1 MNREPRASQGNFRR
15 TAGRQLIYLGLAS
28 LIGLGALM
36 WSLASLSEGVAETAL
51 DAIAGS
57 VTLALSEEPPQLDS
71 SRATDTVSSQI
82 LGHVMEG
89 LLRYD
94 EFNRI
99 VPGVAERWEIGATKA
114 TFWLRDDAFWSD
126 GSRITAHDFVF
137 AWQTALDPQTASEY
151 AFILYPI
158 KNAEAINNGQLD
170 TAALGATALNDT
182 TLLVR
187 LERPVAYFNSLLV
200 FPTYFPIKQSFY
212 EKRQGRYG
220 ADASELL
227 YNGPFVIE
235 KWVHGSQLRMVR
247 NSHYWDHNRIRLNI
261 IDYAYI
267 TSDVNATLN
276 LFKDRKIA
284 IAGLNSENLDDALQR
299 HWKLER
305 FNEGCVGYISFN
317 HRSSRLTRNRHLRK
331 AMQLAMDTSEL
342 VYKVIAMPGNL
353 PGVSFFPVWL
363 QGVERPFR
371 QEFPAPETQVDVTQA
386 RYYLAQAKK
395 ELGLDEWRPLT
406 FLTGDRATTN
416 KISEY
421 LQQEFKEKLG
431 LDIAIDRQI
440 FKQRLAKM
448 SSGDFDMVLAGWCP
462 DYDDPLTFGDLFASW
477 NKNNRGE
484 YKNPELDQW
493 VRIAQNSLEP
503 QTRMSAFSEIQK
515 IIHLEA
521 VILPTYETGSVYVR
535 DPRLKGVVKR
545 AVGMDSDYSNAYI
558 DG

>member
-1 MNREPRASQGNFRR
+1 MNQEPRASQGNLRR

-28 LIGLGALM
+28 LVGFGSLM
-36 WSLASLSEGVAETAL
+36 WALASLSEGVAGSAL

-71 SRATDTVSSQI
+71 SRATDTVSGQI

-170 TAALGATALNDT
+170 TAALGVTALNDK

-247 NSHYWDHNRIRLNI
+247 NSHYWDRNRIRLNV

-276 LFKDRKIA
+276 LFKDGKIA

-299 HWKLER
+299 RWKLER

-317 HRSSRLTRNRHLRK
+317 HRSGRLTRNRHLRK
-331 AMQLAMDTSEL
+331 AMQLAMDTNEL
-342 VYKVIAMPGNL
+342 VYKVVAMPGNL

-363 QGVERPFR
+363 QGVESQFR
-371 QEFPAPETQVDVTQA
+371 QEFPAPETQVDITQA
-386 RYYLAQAKK
+386 RFYLAQAKK

-462 DYDDPLTFGDLFASW
+462 DYADPLTFGDLFASW

-484 YKNPELDQW
+484 YKNPKLDQW

-503 QTRMSAFSEIQK
+503 HTRMNAFSEIQK
-515 IIHLEA
+515 IIHLDA

>member
-1 MNREPRASQGNFRR
+1 M
-15 TAGRQLIYLGLAS
+15 YLGLAS
-28 LIGLGALM
+28 LLGFGSLM
-36 WSLASLSEGVAETAL
+36 WFLASLSGDVSSTAL
-51 DAIAGS
+51 DEVAGS
-57 VTLALSEEPPQLDS
+57 VSLALSEEPPQLDS
-71 SRATDTVSSQI
+71 SRATDTVSGEI

-99 VPGVAERWEIGATKA
+99 VPGVAERWEIGATTA
-114 TFWLRDDAFWSD
+114 TFWLRNDALWSD
-126 GSRITAHDFVF
+126 GTQVTAHDFVF
-137 AWQTALDPQTASEY
+137 AWKTALDPQTASEY

-170 TAALGATALNDT
+170 TATLGATALNDN
-182 TLLVR
+182 TLLVH
-187 LERPVAYFNSLLV
+187 LERPVAYFDSLLV

-212 EKRQGRYG
+212 VDRQGRYG
-220 ADASELL
+220 ADASDLL
-227 YNGPFVIE
+227 YNGPFLIE
-235 KWVHGSQLRMVR
+235 KWIHGSQLRMVR
-247 NSHYWDHNRIRLNI
+247 NPHYWAQNRIRLNV

-276 LFKDRKIA
+276 LFKDGKIA

-299 HWKLER
+299 RWKLER

-317 HRSSRLTRNRHLRK
+317 HRSERLTRNRHLRK
-331 AMQLAMDTSEL
+331 AMQLTMDTNEL

-363 QGVERPFR
+363 KGVENQFR
-371 QEFPAPETQVDVTQA
+371 QEFPAPTTQIDIDRA
-386 RYYLAQAKK
+386 RLYLAQAKK
-395 ELGLDEWRPLT
+395 ELELNEWRPLT

-431 LDIAIDRQI
+431 LDIKIDRQI

-462 DYDDPLTFGDLFASW
+462 DYADPLTFGDLFASW

-484 YKNPELDQW
+484 YKNLELDRW

-503 QTRMSAFSEIQK
+503 TARMNAFSEIQR
-515 IIHLEA
+515 IIHAEA
-521 VILPTYETGSVYVR
+521 VILPTYDSGSVYGR
-535 DPRLKGVVKR
+535 DPRLKGVVIR
-545 AVGMDSDYSNAYI
+545 AVGMDSDYSGAYI

>member
-1 MNREPRASQGNFRR
+1 MKQEVPANQGNLRR
-15 TAGRQLIYLGLAS
+15 TAGRQIMYLGLAS
-28 LIGLGALM
+28 LLGFGSLM
-36 WSLASLSEGVAETAL
+36 WFLASLSQEGASNAL
-51 DAIAGS
+51 DPVEGS
-57 VTLALSEEPPQLDS
+57 VRLALSEEPPQLDS
-71 SRATDTVSSQI
+71 SRATDTVSGEI

-99 VPGVAERWEIGATKA
+99 APGVAERWEIGTTKA
-114 TFWLRDDAFWSD
+114 TFWLRNDAFWSD
-126 GSRITAHDFVF
+126 GTQVTAHDFVF
-137 AWQTALDPQTASEY
+137 AWKTALDPQTASEY

-170 TAALGATALNDT
+170 TTALGATALNDS
-182 TLLVR
+182 TLLVH
-187 LERPVAYFNSLLV
+187 LERPVAYFDSLLV

-212 EKRQGRYG
+212 ADRQGRYG
-220 ADASELL
+220 ADASDLL
-227 YNGPFVIE
+227 YNGPFLIE
-235 KWVHGSQLRMVR
+235 KWVHGSQLRMTR
-247 NSHYWDHNRIRLNI
+247 NPHYWARDRIRLNV

-276 LFKDRKIA
+276 LFKDGKIA

-299 HWKLER
+299 RWKLER

-317 HRSSRLTRNRHLRK
+317 HRSERLTRNRHLRK
-331 AMQLAMDTSEL
+331 AMQLTMDTNEL

-363 QGVERPFR
+363 KGVENRFR
-371 QEFPAPETQVDVTQA
+371 QEYPAPKTRVDIDQA
-386 RYYLAQAKK
+386 RLHLAQAKK
-395 ELGLDEWRPLT
+395 ELKLDEWKALT

-421 LQQEFKEKLG
+421 LQQELREKLG
-431 LDIAIDRQI
+431 LEIKIDRQI

-462 DYDDPLTFGDLFASW
+462 DYADPLTFGDLFASW

-484 YKNPELDQW
+484 YKNLDLDHW
-493 VRIAQNSLEP
+493 VRIAQNSPEP
-503 QTRMSAFSEIQK
+503 LARMNAFSEIQK
-515 IIHLEA
+515 IIHAEA
-521 VILPTYETGSVYVR
+521 VILPTYESGSVYVR

-545 AVGMDSDYSNAYI
+545 AVGMDSDYSGAYI

>member
-1 MNREPRASQGNFRR
+1 
-15 TAGRQLIYLGLAS
+15 
-28 LIGLGALM
+28 M
-36 WSLASLSEGVAETAL
+36 WLLASLSEGASGNAL
-51 DAIAGS
+51 DAVEGS

-126 GSRITAHDFVF
+126 GTRVTAHDFVF

-158 KNAEAINNGQLD
+158 KNAEAINSGQLD
-170 TAALGATALNDT
+170 TEVLGATALNDT

-187 LERPVAYFNSLLV
+187 LERPVAYFDSLLV
-200 FPTYFPIKQSFY
+200 FPTYFPIKRSFHN
-212 EKRQGRYG
+212 EHQGRYG
-220 ADASELL
+220 ADASDLL

-235 KWVHGSQLRMVR
+235 KWIHGSQLRMVR
-247 NSHYWDHNRIRLNI
+247 NPHYWDRDRIRLNI

-331 AMQLAMDTSEL
+331 ALQLAMDTNEL

-363 QGVERPFR
+363 QGIENQFR
-371 QEFPAPETQVDVTQA
+371 QEFPAPETQVDIA
-386 RYYLAQAKK
+386 RARGYLAQAKK
-395 ELGLDEWRPLT
+395 DLGLDEWTSLT

-431 LDIAIDRQI
+431 LDIKIDRQI

-462 DYDDPLTFGDLFASW
+462 DYADPLTFGDLFASW

-484 YKNPELDQW
+484 YSNPELDHW

-503 QTRMSAFSEIQK
+503 ATRMHAFSQIQK
-515 IIHLEA
+515 IIHFDA
-521 VILPTYETGSVYVR
+521 VILPTYESGSVFVR

-545 AVGMDSDYSNAYI
+545 AVGMDSDFSSAYI

>member
-1 MNREPRASQGNFRR
+1 
-15 TAGRQLIYLGLAS
+15 
-28 LIGLGALM
+28 M
-36 WSLASLSEGVAETAL
+36 WSLASLSEGVAGSAL

-71 SRATDTVSSQI
+71 SRATDTVSGQI

-170 TAALGATALNDT
+170 TAALGVTALNDK

-247 NSHYWDHNRIRLNI
+247 NSHYWDRNRIRLNV

-276 LFKDRKIA
+276 LFKDGKIA

-299 HWKLER
+299 RWKLER

-317 HRSSRLTRNRHLRK
+317 HRSSRLTRNRHLR
-331 AMQLAMDTSEL
+331 
-342 VYKVIAMPGNL
+342 
-353 PGVSFFPVWL
+353 
-363 QGVERPFR
+363 
-371 QEFPAPETQVDVTQA
+371 
-386 RYYLAQAKK
+386 
-395 ELGLDEWRPLT
+395 
-406 FLTGDRATTN
+406 
-416 KISEY
+416 
-421 LQQEFKEKLG
+421 
-431 LDIAIDRQI
+431 
-440 FKQRLAKM
+440 
-448 SSGDFDMVLAGWCP
+448 
-462 DYDDPLTFGDLFASW
+462 
-477 NKNNRGE
+477 
-484 YKNPELDQW
+484 
-493 VRIAQNSLEP
+493 
-503 QTRMSAFSEIQK
+503 
-515 IIHLEA
+515 
-521 VILPTYETGSVYVR
+521 
-535 DPRLKGVVKR
+535 
-545 AVGMDSDYSNAYI
+545 
-558 DG
+558 

>member
-1 MNREPRASQGNFRR
+1 MKHKPNVSHKTVHR

-28 LIGLGALM
+28 VVGFGVLM
-36 WSLASLSEGVAETAL
+36 WVLASLSEGVAARAL
-51 DAIAGS
+51 DPVAGS
-57 VTLALSEEPPQLDS
+57 MTLALSEEPPQLDS
-71 SRATDTVSSQI
+71 SRATDTVSGQI

-94 EFNRI
+94 EFNQI
-99 VPGVAERWEIGATKA
+99 VPGVAERWEIRATEA
-114 TFWLRDDAFWSD
+114 TFWLREDAYWSD

-137 AWQTALDPQTASEY
+137 AWQTALNPKTASEY
-151 AFILYPI
+151 AFILYSI
-158 KNAEAINNGQLD
+158 KNAEAINNDQLD
-170 TAALGATALNDT
+170 ASALGATALNDN
-182 TLLVR
+182 TLLVH
-187 LERPVAYFNSLLV
+187 LERPVAYFDSLLV

-212 EKRQGRYG
+212 EERQGRYG

-247 NSHYWDHNRIRLNI
+247 NLHYWDRDRIRLNV

-276 LFKDRKIA
+276 LFKDGKIA
-284 IAGLNSENLDDALQR
+284 IAGLNAENIDDALQR
-299 HWKLER
+299 RWKLER

-317 HRSSRLTRNRHLRK
+317 HRSNRLTRNRHLRK
-331 AMQLAMDTSEL
+331 ALQLAMDTNEL
-342 VYKVIAMPGNL
+342 VYKVVAMPGNL

-363 QGVERPFR
+363 QGVDGYFR
-371 QEFPAPETQVDVTQA
+371 QEFPAPEAQVDVAKA
-386 RYYLAQAKK
+386 RLFLAQAKK
-395 ELGLDEWRPLT
+395 ELGLDEWQPLI

-431 LDIAIDRQI
+431 LDIRIDRQI

-462 DYDDPLTFGDLFASW
+462 DYADPLTFGDLFASW

-484 YKNPELDQW
+484 YKNLELDRW

-503 QTRMSAFSEIQK
+503 TIRMNAFSEIQK

>member
-1 MNREPRASQGNFRR
+1 MNREPRASQGNLRR

-28 LIGLGALM
+28 LVGFGSLM
-36 WSLASLSEGVAETAL
+36 WLLASLSEGVAGSAL

-71 SRATDTVSSQI
+71 SRATDTVSGQI

-137 AWQTALDPQTASEY
+137 AWQTALDPKTASEY

-158 KNAEAINNGQLD
+158 KNAEAINNGQLN
-170 TAALGATALNDT
+170 TAALGVTALNDK
-182 TLLVR
+182 TLLVL

-235 KWVHGSQLRMVR
+235 KWVHGSQLRMER
-247 NSHYWDHNRIRLNI
+247 NPHYWDRNRIRLNV

-276 LFKDRKIA
+276 LFKDGKIA

-299 HWKLER
+299 RWKLER

-317 HRSSRLTRNRHLRK
+317 HRSGRLTRNRHLRK
-331 AMQLAMDTSEL
+331 AMQLAMDTNEL
-342 VYKVIAMPGNL
+342 VYKVVAMPGNL

-363 QGVERPFR
+363 QGVESQFR
-371 QEFPAPETQVDVTQA
+371 QEFPAPETQVDITQA
-386 RYYLAQAKK
+386 RFYLAQAKK

-431 LDIAIDRQI
+431 LDVAIDRQI

-462 DYDDPLTFGDLFASW
+462 DYADPLTFGDLFASW

-503 QTRMSAFSEIQK
+503 HTRMNAFSEIQK

>member
-1 MNREPRASQGNFRR
+1 
-15 TAGRQLIYLGLAS
+15 
-28 LIGLGALM
+28 M
-36 WSLASLSEGVAETAL
+36 WSLASLSEGVSGSAL

-94 EFNRI
+94 EFSQI

-170 TAALGATALNDT
+170 TAALGATALNDK

-247 NSHYWDHNRIRLNI
+247 NPHYWDRNRIRLNI

-299 HWKLER
+299 RWKLER

-317 HRSSRLTRNRHLRK
+317 HRSGRLTRNRHLRK
-331 AMQLAMDTSEL
+331 AMQLAMDTNEL
-342 VYKVIAMPGNL
+342 VYKVIGMPGNL

-363 QGVERPFR
+363 QGVESQFR
-371 QEFPAPETQVDVTQA
+371 QEFPAPETQVDITQA
-386 RYYLAQAKK
+386 RFYLAQAKK

-462 DYDDPLTFGDLFASW
+462 DYADPLTFGDLFASW

-503 QTRMSAFSEIQK
+503 HTRMNAFSEIQK

>member
-1 MNREPRASQGNFRR
+1 MKREVPANQGNFRR
-15 TAGRQLIYLGLAS
+15 TAGRQIMYLGLAS
-28 LIGLGALM
+28 LLGFGSLM
-36 WSLASLSEGVAETAL
+36 WFLASLSGDVSSTAL
-51 DAIAGS
+51 DEVAGS
-57 VTLALSEEPPQLDS
+57 VSLALSEEPPQLDS
-71 SRATDTVSSQI
+71 SRATDTVSGEI

-99 VPGVAERWEIGATKA
+99 VPGVAERWEIGATTA
-114 TFWLRDDAFWSD
+114 TFWLRNDALWSD
-126 GSRITAHDFVF
+126 GTQVTAHDFVF
-137 AWQTALDPQTASEY
+137 AWKTALDPQTASEY

-170 TAALGATALNDT
+170 TATLGATALNDN
-182 TLLVR
+182 TLLVH
-187 LERPVAYFNSLLV
+187 LERPVAYFDSLLV

-212 EKRQGRYG
+212 ADRQGRYG
-220 ADASELL
+220 ADASDLL
-227 YNGPFVIE
+227 YNGPFLIE
-235 KWVHGSQLRMVR
+235 KWIHGSQLRMVR
-247 NSHYWDHNRIRLNI
+247 NPHYWAQNRIRLNV

-276 LFKDRKIA
+276 LFKDGKIA

-299 HWKLER
+299 RWKLER

-317 HRSSRLTRNRHLRK
+317 HRSERLTRNRHLRK
-331 AMQLAMDTSEL
+331 AMQLTMDTNEL

-363 QGVERPFR
+363 KGVENQFR
-371 QEFPAPETQVDVTQA
+371 QEFPAPTTQVDIDRA
-386 RYYLAQAKK
+386 RLYLAQAKK
-395 ELGLDEWRPLT
+395 ELELNEWRPLT

-431 LDIAIDRQI
+431 LDIKIDRQI

-462 DYDDPLTFGDLFASW
+462 DYADPLTFGDLFASW

-484 YKNPELDQW
+484 YKNLELDRW

-503 QTRMSAFSEIQK
+503 TARMNAFSEIQR
-515 IIHLEA
+515 IIHAEA
-521 VILPTYETGSVYVR
+521 VILPTYESGSVYVR

-545 AVGMDSDYSNAYI
+545 AVGMDSDYSGAYI

>member
-1 MNREPRASQGNFRR
+1 MNQEPRASQGNLRR

-28 LIGLGALM
+28 LIGFGTLM
-36 WSLASLSEGVAETAL
+36 WSLASLSEGVAGSAL

-71 SRATDTVSSQI
+71 SRATDTVSGQI

-170 TAALGATALNDT
+170 TAALGVTALNDK

-247 NSHYWDHNRIRLNI
+247 NPHYWDRNRIRLNV

-276 LFKDRKIA
+276 LFKDGKIA

-299 HWKLER
+299 RWKLER

-317 HRSSRLTRNRHLRK
+317 HRSGRLTRNRHLRK
-331 AMQLAMDTSEL
+331 AMQLAMDTNEL
-342 VYKVIAMPGNL
+342 VYKVVAMPGNL

-363 QGVERPFR
+363 QGVESQFR
-371 QEFPAPETQVDVTQA
+371 QEFPAPETQVDITQA
-386 RYYLAQAKK
+386 RFYLAQAKK

-462 DYDDPLTFGDLFASW
+462 DYADPLTFGDLFASW

-484 YKNPELDQW
+484 YKNPKLDQW

-503 QTRMSAFSEIQK
+503 HTRMNAFSKIQK

>member
-1 MNREPRASQGNFRR
+1 
-15 TAGRQLIYLGLAS
+15 
-28 LIGLGALM
+28 M
-36 WSLASLSEGVAETAL
+36 WVLASLSEGVAARAL
-51 DAIAGS
+51 DPVAGS
-57 VTLALSEEPPQLDS
+57 MTLALSEEPPQLDS
-71 SRATDTVSSQI
+71 SRATDTVSGQI

-94 EFNRI
+94 EFNQI
-99 VPGVAERWEIGATKA
+99 VPGVAERWEIRATEA
-114 TFWLRDDAFWSD
+114 TFWLREDAYWSD

-137 AWQTALDPQTASEY
+137 AWQTALNPKTASEY
-151 AFILYPI
+151 AFILYSI
-158 KNAEAINNGQLD
+158 KNAEAINNDQLD
-170 TAALGATALNDT
+170 ASALGATALNDN
-182 TLLVR
+182 TLLVH
-187 LERPVAYFNSLLV
+187 LERPVAYFDSLLV

-212 EKRQGRYG
+212 EERQGRYG

-247 NSHYWDHNRIRLNI
+247 NLHYWDRDRIRLNV

-276 LFKDRKIA
+276 LFKDGKIA
-284 IAGLNSENLDDALQR
+284 IAGLNAENIDDALQR
-299 HWKLER
+299 RWKLER

-317 HRSSRLTRNRHLRK
+317 HRSNRLTRNRHLRK
-331 AMQLAMDTSEL
+331 ALQLAMDTNEL
-342 VYKVIAMPGNL
+342 VYKVVAMPGNL

-363 QGVERPFR
+363 QGVDGYFR
-371 QEFPAPETQVDVTQA
+371 QEFPAPEAQVDVAKA
-386 RYYLAQAKK
+386 RLFLAQAKK
-395 ELGLDEWRPLT
+395 ELGLDEWQPLI

-431 LDIAIDRQI
+431 LDIRIDRQI

-462 DYDDPLTFGDLFASW
+462 DYADPLTFGDLFASW

-484 YKNPELDQW
+484 YKNLELDRW

-503 QTRMSAFSEIQK
+503 TIRMNAFSEIQK

>member
-1 MNREPRASQGNFRR
+1 MKREPSASQGNHRR
-15 TAGRQLIYLGLAS
+15 TAGRQLFYLGFAS
-28 LIGLGALM
+28 LIGFGSLM
-36 WSLASLSEGVAETAL
+36 WLLASLSEGVADSAL
-51 DAIAGS
+51 DAVAGS
-57 VTLALSEEPPQLDS
+57 VTLSLSEEPPQLDS

-99 VPGVAERWEIGATKA
+99 APGVAERWEIDASKA
-114 TFWLRDDAFWSD
+114 TFWLREDAFWSD
-126 GSRITAHDFVF
+126 GTRVTAHDFVF
-137 AWQTALDPQTASEY
+137 AWQTALDPLTASEY
-151 AFILYPI
+151 SFILYPI

-170 TAALGATALNDT
+170 TNALGATALNDS

-187 LERPVAYFNSLLV
+187 LERPVAYFDSLLV
-200 FPTYFPIKQSFY
+200 FPTYFPIKRSFY
-212 EKRQGRYG
+212 EEHQSRYG

-235 KWVHGSQLRMVR
+235 KWIHGSQLRMAR
-247 NSHYWDHNRIRLNI
+247 NAQYWDRDRIRLNI

-276 LFKDRKIA
+276 LFKDGKIA
-284 IAGLNSENLDDALQR
+284 IAGLNSENLEDALQR
-299 HWKLER
+299 QWKLER

-317 HRSSRLTRNRHLRK
+317 HRSGRLTRNRHLRK
-331 AMQLAMDTSEL
+331 ALQLAMDTNEL
-342 VYKVIAMPGNL
+342 VYKIIAMPGNL

-363 QGVERPFR
+363 QGVEKRFR
-371 QEFPAPETQVDVTQA
+371 QEYPAAETQVNIPQA
-386 RYYLAQAKK
+386 RGYLAQAKE
-395 ELGLDEWRPLT
+395 ELGLDEWPSLT

-431 LDIAIDRQI
+431 LDIKIDRQI

-462 DYDDPLTFGDLFASW
+462 DYADPLTFGDLFASW

-484 YKNPELDQW
+484 YSSPELDQW
-493 VRIAQNSLEP
+493 VRIAQNSLDP
-503 QTRMSAFSEIQK
+503 STRMHAFSQIQK
-515 IIHLEA
+515 IIDFDA
-521 VILPTYETGSVYVR
+521 VILPTYESGSVYVR

-545 AVGMDSDYSNAYI
+545 AVGMDSDYSSAYI

>member
-1 MNREPRASQGNFRR
+1 
-15 TAGRQLIYLGLAS
+15 
-28 LIGLGALM
+28 M
-36 WSLASLSEGVAETAL
+36 WLLASLSEGVADSAL
-51 DAIAGS
+51 DAVARS
-57 VTLALSEEPPQLDS
+57 VTLSLSEEPPQLDS

-99 VPGVAERWEIGATKA
+99 APGVAERWEIDASKA
-114 TFWLRDDAFWSD
+114 TFWLREDAFWSD
-126 GSRITAHDFVF
+126 GTRVTAHDFVF
-137 AWQTALDPQTASEY
+137 AWQTALDPLTASEY

-170 TAALGATALNDT
+170 TNALGATALNDS

-187 LERPVAYFNSLLV
+187 LERPVAYFDSLLV
-200 FPTYFPIKQSFY
+200 FPTYFPIKRSFY
-212 EKRQGRYG
+212 EEHQSRYG

-235 KWVHGSQLRMVR
+235 KWIHGSQLRMAR
-247 NSHYWDHNRIRLNI
+247 NAQYWDRDRIRLNI

-276 LFKDRKIA
+276 LFKDGKIA
-284 IAGLNSENLDDALQR
+284 IAGLNSENLEDALQR
-299 HWKLER
+299 QWKLER

-317 HRSSRLTRNRHLRK
+317 HRSGRLTRNRHLRK
-331 AMQLAMDTSEL
+331 ALQLAMDTNEL
-342 VYKVIAMPGNL
+342 VYKIIAMPGNL

-363 QGVERPFR
+363 PGVEKRFR
-371 QEFPAPETQVDVTQA
+371 QEYPAAETQVNIPQA
-386 RYYLAQAKK
+386 RGYLARAKE
-395 ELGLDEWRPLT
+395 ELGLDEWPSLT

-431 LDIAIDRQI
+431 LDIKIDRQI

-462 DYDDPLTFGDLFASW
+462 DYADPLTFGDLFASW

-484 YKNPELDQW
+484 YSSPELDQW
-493 VRIAQNSLEP
+493 VRIAQNSLDP
-503 QTRMSAFSEIQK
+503 STRMHAFSQIQK
-515 IIHLEA
+515 IIDFDA
-521 VILPTYETGSVYVR
+521 VILPTYESGSVYVR

-545 AVGMDSDYSNAYI
+545 AVGMDSDYSSAYI